1 VVATAA
7 AIKKGADMTKE
18 AAQAGAS
25 ETIDNDAMDEGPSG
39 SG

>member
-1 VVATAA
+1 MAVKKAADTA
-7 AIKKGADMTKE
+7 KDM
-18 AAQAGAS
+18 AQAGAK